1 MNKLC
6 KVCGRIYPDEVMQCP
21 ACRSSEFVGK
31 TSHID
36 ASKAAQQERSR
47 ASELLEIEQQISD
60 QSSFPIRL
68 ERPLFFLG
76 IGSFCMFLLLPKALG
91 HVALFIGG
99 IALAISLF
107 LSRTNDDRKHL
118 QDKAQALRQKCKAD
132 ATHEQ
137 SKH

>member
-6 KVCGRIYPDEVMQCP
+6 KVCGRTCPDEVMQCP

-36 ASKAAQQERSR
+36 AYKAAQQARSM
-47 ASELLEIEQQISD
+47 AAELLEIEQQISD
-60 QSSFPIRL
+60 LSTFPIRL

-76 IGSFCMFLLLPKALG
+76 IGSLGVFLLFPKALG
-91 HVALFIGG
+91 HVALFVGG

-107 LSRTNDDRKHL
+107 LSRTNDTRKHL
-118 QDKAQALRQKCKAD
+118 QDKAQALRQKSKAD
-132 ATHEQ
+132 ATHEP